1 MFSIILPTYNNLEY
15 LKITLESISKNSKYK
30 HDIIVHVN
38 EGIDGSLDYLKSKKI
53 DFTYSLKNLGLCTGV
68 NTAAKKAKTNY
79 ILYSHD
85 DMYFCPGWDTCLEK
99 EVEKLNTDKFYL
111 SASMIEKNSGHIQF
125 DAGDNFSDFDED
137 KLLKN
142 YKDISYFDF
151 QGSHWAPHLIHKKI
165 WNEIGGFSEEFNP
178 GMGSDP
184 DLNMKLWQ
192 NGVRIFKGLSN
203 FKVYHFGSISL
214 RKKKT
219 LSVNNGTR
227 TFLKKWKITPT
238 FFTKYYLRGGTFS
251 DNKIICIK
259 YDGPVDEPIKN
270 FSYFK
275 DLIKCK
281 LKLIVSYFQ

>member
-1 MFSIILPTYNNLEY
+1 
-15 LKITLESISKNSKYK
+15 
-30 HDIIVHVN
+30 
-38 EGIDGSLDYLKSKKI
+38 
-53 DFTYSLKNLGLCTGV
+53 
-68 NTAAKKAKTNY
+68 
-79 ILYSHD
+79 
-85 DMYFCPGWDTCLEK
+85 
-99 EVEKLNTDKFYL
+99 
-111 SASMIEKNSGHIQF
+111 
-125 DAGDNFSDFDED
+125 
-137 KLLKN
+137 
-142 YKDISYFDF
+142 
-151 QGSHWAPHLIHKKI
+151 
-165 WNEIGGFSEEFNP
+165 
-178 GMGSDP
+178 MGSDP

-192 NGVRIFKGLSN
+192 NGVRIFKGLSD

-238 FFTKYYLRGGTFS
+238 FFTKYYLRGGKFS